1 MRRERDARP
10 HRVPAVLLP
19 RLLASLPLLLLLPT
33 VAHAEDYTV
42 RFTVQLDELRQ
53 GSFAVTV
60 REKKAPLAAA
70 RFKEMVNSGFFDGC
84 SFFRV
89 LTGYVVQFGLSGNTT
104 RQHEWDARGPLRD
117 EVKIS
122 EPDWNMR
129 GTIAFYTTGT
139 NSRATQV
146 FINYDDNHPL
156 DAKGQGLAPVPF
168 GRVVSGMNTLSNVYS
183 GYRERPMP
191 HAIRARG
198 DAYLKAEF
206 PKLSRIVRAQQV
218 AFVEEPFALSKNTT
232 GLLITLVMVLV
243 MGVGCTVLRRL
254 SKRAL
259 EGYKTTAPE
268 EDFRPRDDEEEEGEE
283 EEPRE
288 PRG

>member
-1 MRRERDARP
+1 M
-10 HRVPAVLLP
+10 LLP
-19 RLLASLPLLLLLPT
+19 RILASLPLLLLLPT
-33 VAHAEDYTV
+33 VAHADDYTV

-53 GSFAVTV
+53 GSFTVTV

-70 RFKEMVNSGFFDGC
+70 RFREMVNSGFFDGC

-89 LTGYVVQFGLSGNTT
+89 LTGYVVQFGLSGNVT

-218 AFVEEPFALSKNTT
+218 AFVEEPLHLSKNFT
-232 GLLITLVMVLV
+232 GLLITIAMI
-243 MGVGCTVLRRL
+243 VGATLCCVAARRL
-254 SKRAL
+254 LPSPPF
-259 EGYKTTAPE
+259 TTSRYHPFGAHYHRCP
-268 EDFRPRDDEEEEGEE
+268 FP
-283 EEPRE
+283 P
-288 PRG
+288 